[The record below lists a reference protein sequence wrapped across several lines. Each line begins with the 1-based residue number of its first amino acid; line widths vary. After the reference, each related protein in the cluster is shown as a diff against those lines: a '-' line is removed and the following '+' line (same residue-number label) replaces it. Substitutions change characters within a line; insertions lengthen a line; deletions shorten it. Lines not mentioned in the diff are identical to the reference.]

1 MNNYESIVRTWEEQV
16 DPALMTPEKRERID
30 LAISKSQ
37 ELYDMHRELW
47 KAASST
53 EEDFDYSP
61 EVKVENIEALT
72 NEDWLESR
80 KEGIGGSEAGA
91 IMGLN
96 KYANQHSLALEKLSV
111 KPLPEKDAE
120 SQYTLDFGHAMEPV
134 ILKLYEAKS
143 GNVVFTDRHQYRH
156 PKHPFMLADCDGF
169 AITPEGEPILLELK
183 SFNYN
188 LKDAWIPGIYGK
200 GGVVKNPEYI
210 CQVRHYLSVLN
221 LNRADIIAQCGNMAS
236 DMIVVTVYRDI
247 PFEED
252 MIHEENVFWNRVL
265 NYDIPENTTFNDHIY
280 ERIRDVMYNEAN
292 NDPEETVILTGDEI
306 RENLNA
312 LKEIDR
318 EKSELKER
326 LKLLETKEKE
336 LRLPILDQLG
346 KAKTGEFV
354 VDDQNKF
361 VITNKPIIKEGI
373 DTDMLRLG
381 YPDIY
386 ESIRKVQTTA
396 PIFRIKERMFKKKK

>member
-1 MNNYESIVRTWEEQV
+1 MNNYESIVRAWEDQV
-16 DPALMTPEKRERID
+16 DPALMTPEKQERID

-37 ELYDMHRELW
+37 ELYDLHRSLW
-47 KAASST
+47 KSNSST
-53 EEDFDYSP
+53 GEEFDYSP
-61 EVKVENIEALT
+61 EIKVENIEALT

-91 IMGLN
+91 ILGLN

-111 KPLPEKDAE
+111 KPLPEKTPE

-188 LKDAWIPGIYGK
+188 LRDAWIPGTYGK
-200 GGVVKNPEYI
+200 GGAVKNPEYI

-247 PFEED
+247 PFEEN
-252 MIHEENVFWNRVL
+252 MIREEDIFWRRVM
-265 NYDIPENTTFNDHIY
+265 NYDIPEIVTFNDHIY
-280 ERIRDVMYNEAN
+280 ERIRDVMYNEAS
-292 NDPEETVILTGDEI
+292 NDPDEKVTLVGDEI
-306 RENLNA
+306 RANIESLQ
-312 LKEIDR
+312 EIDR
-318 EKSELKER
+318 EKTELKER
-326 LKLLETKEKE
+326 LKILETKEKE

-354 VDDQNKF
+354 VDDTKKF
-361 VITNKPIIKEGI
+361 IVTNKPIVKESI
-373 DTDMLRLG
+373 DADKLSLG

-386 ESIRKVQTTA
+386 ESVKKTTLTA
-396 PIFRIKERMFKKKK
+396 PVFRMKEWIKKKK